1 MNIQNISQYYKSASY
16 NKKNENLTYEE
27 WQVALRRQ
35 YAENHKFA
43 IQKLNGTTVL
53 ADYKVK
59 NPLSSTSYKVAIRGG
74 NYVMDFCECM
84 DFKTNGLGTCKH
96 IEAVLLKSKIA
107 VNSIDK
113 GIDEFGKTYTS
124 VYLKYGKTR
133 EVKIRIGTEHRDE
146 FAQLAANYFDNE
158 KVLQPL
164 SYYSFEKF
172 LEEASAID
180 SSFRCYPDAMEYII
194 DMRERRKRIQLIEE
208 NYRSEKADNKINNL
222 LKTELFNYQ
231 KEGVCFA
238 ASVGRC
244 LIADDMGLGKTIQAL
259 ATVELLRKEMKI
271 SKVLIVCPT
280 SLKYQWKSEIEK
292 FTSSESIVFE
302 GAQHKRIVQYGS
314 DVFYKIISY
323 HNVGSDIEYISQMEP
338 DLVILDEAQRIKN
351 FKTKISN
358 NVKKIKSDYAIVL
371 TGTPLENKLE
381 ELYSIMQFVEPF
393 ALGPFYKFLDEHQI
407 KNDLGKVI
415 GYKDLNQISLLLS
428 DVMLRRK
435 KTEVLSQLPERMD
448 KNLLVPMTEKQKE
461 LHDVYQS
468 EVAKLISK
476 WQRMGF
482 LNEKDRQRLM
492 INLNLMR
499 MVCDSTY
506 IVDQETRHD
515 TKIDEVMNLLDE
527 FFEQGH
533 EKAVI
538 FSQWERMTR
547 LVAAELTK
555 RGIEFEYLHGGIP
568 SSNRKSLFENF
579 NNKPNCRV
587 FLSTDAGGVGLNLQI
602 ASLLINMDI
611 PWNPAVLEQRIA
623 RVYRMGQKRNVSII
637 NLVSA
642 GTIEHRMLDVLKF
655 KSSMAEGVL
664 DNGDDSI
671 FMGESRFKTFM
682 NSVEQMVK
690 PSINESES
698 DVVADEEIEVRSAN
712 NVSTH
717 ETQEKPV
724 ENNTPIYSDSVE
736 QIRIE
741 ADDVPV
747 ANISTSANSVP
758 QKEENELVNMGVSF
772 FSQLSKTL
780 ADKDATQK
788 LINSIVAKDET
799 SGQTYLK
806 IPVENEKVV
815 ENMLSLF
822 AGLFSAINKQ

>member
-1 MNIQNISQYYKSASY
+1 
-16 NKKNENLTYEE
+16 
-27 WQVALRRQ
+27 
-35 YAENHKFA
+35 
-43 IQKLNGTTVL
+43 
-53 ADYKVK
+53 
-59 NPLSSTSYKVAIRGG
+59 
-74 NYVMDFCECM
+74 
-84 DFKTNGLGTCKH
+84 
-96 IEAVLLKSKIA
+96 
-107 VNSIDK
+107 
-113 GIDEFGKTYTS
+113 
-124 VYLKYGKTR
+124 
-133 EVKIRIGTEHRDE
+133 
-146 FAQLAANYFDNE
+146 
-158 KVLQPL
+158 VLQPL
-164 SYYSFEKF
+164 SYYNFEKF

-180 SSFRCYPDAMEYII
+180 STFRCYTDALEYII
-194 DMRERRKRIQLIEE
+194 DMREKRKRIQLIEE
-208 NYRSEKADNKINNL
+208 NYRGFDANNKINNL

-280 SLKYQWKSEIEK
+280 SLKYQWKSEIDK
-292 FTSSESIVFE
+292 FTSSSALVLE
-302 GAQHKRIVQYGS
+302 GAQHKRVIQYGA
-314 DVFYKIISY
+314 DDFYKIISY
-323 HNVGSDIEYISQMEP
+323 HNVASDIEYISQMEP

-381 ELYSIMQFVEPF
+381 ELYSIMQFVEPY

-428 DVMLRRK
+428 EVMLRRK
-435 KTEVLSQLPERMD
+435 KSEVLSQLPERMD

-461 LHDVYQS
+461 LHECYQS
-468 EVAKLISK
+468 EVAKIISK

-492 INLNLMR
+492 INLNMMR

-555 RGIEFEYLHGGIP
+555 RGIQFEYLHGGVA
-568 SSNRKSLFENF
+568 SSQRKSLFDNF
-579 NNKPNCRV
+579 NNIAECRV

-602 ASLLINMDI
+602 ASLLINLDI

-623 RVYRMGQKRNVSII
+623 RVYRMGQKRNVNII

-655 KSSMAEGVL
+655 KSSMADGVL
-664 DNGDDSI
+664 DNGDDAI
-671 FMGESRFKTFM
+671 FMGETRFKTFM

-690 PSINESES
+690 PSIGEPDN
-698 DVVADEEIEVRSAN
+698 DVVADEEIELRSI
-712 NVSTH
+712 
-717 ETQEKPV
+717 ETDFAEAIENLSIENQIPV
-724 ENNTPIYSDSVE
+724 HSDSVE
-736 QIRIE
+736 QKRIE
-741 ADDVPV
+741 ADDMPETFVP
-747 ANISTSANSVP
+747 ISSSSVS
-758 QKEENELVNMGVSF
+758 ENEQSELVTLGISF
-772 FSQLSKTL
+772 FTQLSKTL
-780 ADKDATQK
+780 SDKDATQK
-788 LINSIVAKDET
+788 LINSIVTKDET

-806 IPVENEKVV
+806 IPVDNEKVV
-815 ENMLSLF
+815 ENALTLF
-822 AGLFSAINKQ
+822 GNLFSTLSNKNNSN